1 MEAIELKSYKNKYL
15 ISLDKSYFN
24 KEILYNLLERLR
36 IEYLAKKINFNKSI
50 EDLGEEIKEE
60 WWKKNKD
67 KFLRKRF

>member
-15 ISLDKSYFN
+15 ISLDKSYFD
-24 KEILYNLLERLR
+24 KEIIYNLLERLR
-36 IEYLAKKINFNKSI
+36 IEYLAKKISFNKSI

-67 KFLRKRF
+67 KFLRKTK

>member
-15 ISLDKSYFN
+15 ISLDKSYFD

-36 IEYLAKKINFNKSI
+36 IEYLAKKISFNKSI

-67 KFLRKRF
+67 KFLKKN

>member
-15 ISLDKSYFN
+15 ISLDKSYFD

-67 KFLRKRF
+67 KFLRKTK

>member
-15 ISLDKSYFN
+15 ISLDKSYFD
-24 KEILYNLLERLR
+24 KEIIYNLLERLR
-36 IEYLAKKINFNKSI
+36 IEYLAKKISFNKSI

-67 KFLRKRF
+67 KFLKKRF